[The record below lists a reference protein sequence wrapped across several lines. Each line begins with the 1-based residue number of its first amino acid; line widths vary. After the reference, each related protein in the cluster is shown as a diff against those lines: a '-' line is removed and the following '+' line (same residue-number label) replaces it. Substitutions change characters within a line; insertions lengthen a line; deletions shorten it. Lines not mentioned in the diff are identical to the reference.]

1 MPTASSRP
9 SLRWLFALLESR
21 YFPAA
26 CLLVGFLLRFVW
38 ILLVDPKPVSD
49 FDWYF
54 AKGMDISQGR
64 GYHAHGAPSAFWPV
78 GYPLFL
84 AGLFSVF
91 GRSILAA
98 RIANILLY
106 TGILALSYGLAQRLF
121 RSVRT
126 ARLTLLL
133 LTFYPNHIA
142 YSSLV
147 ASEILFTFL
156 MLLGIAVLLLAD
168 TRFLMSLLAGA
179 IFGLACLVRPQLLP
193 LPAAFVF
200 LLLGAGRP
208 FRKTLLT
215 LAGVYAA
222 LVIVLL
228 PWTLR
233 NYRAFGHFVFVST
246 NGGGNL
252 LIGNNPWAN
261 GAYVDRP
268 EFAAIVGTGNEYEQD
283 RRAGSY
289 AIDYM
294 RKHPVETVKRW
305 PSKFWYLYRGDIE
318 GFRWSLEG
326 IEARGKE
333 TPAWLGTGAVALGEA
348 YYLALGAACIA
359 SLLLFSRAGPGGFGG
374 PRSMGL
380 VIIAFFTLLGLAF
393 YGGSRYHFP
402 IMPWVA
408 MYAAALPEAWRN
420 PRKAR

>member
-1 MPTASSRP
+1 MSTAASRSHSSGP
-9 SLRWLFALLESR
+9 LALLDSR

-26 CLLVGFLLRFVW
+26 CLIVGFLLRLLW

-54 AKGMDISQGR
+54 AKGIDISLGR
-64 GYHAHGAPSAFWPV
+64 GYHEHGAPTAYWPV

-84 AGLFSVF
+84 GGLFSLF
-91 GRSILAA
+91 GRSLLVA

-106 TGILALSYGLAQRLF
+106 TGVLALSYGLARRIF
-121 RSVRT
+121 RSERT
-126 ARLTLLL
+126 GRLTLLI

-156 MLLGIAVLLLAD
+156 MLLGIAVLLLAES
-168 TRFLMSLLAGA
+168 RFIMAVLAGV

-193 LPAAFVF
+193 LPVAFVL
-200 LLLGAGRP
+200 LLLGKR
-208 FRKTLLT
+208 RLLT
-215 LAGVYAA
+215 LVGVYAA
-222 LVIVLL
+222 LLLVLL

-261 GAYVDRP
+261 GAYVFRP
-268 EFAAIVGTGNEYEQD
+268 EFAAIEGTGNEYEQD

-294 RKHPVETVKRW
+294 RGHPVETVKVW
-305 PSKFWYLYRGDIE
+305 PRKFWYLYRGDIE
-318 GFRWSLEG
+318 GIRWSVEG
-326 IEARGKE
+326 IEARGVDAPE
-333 TPAWLGTGAVALGEA
+333 WLKTGAVAVGEA
-348 YYLALGAACIA
+348 YYLALGAACVA
-359 SLLLFSRAGPGGFGG
+359 SLLLFLRAGPGGLGG
-374 PRSMGL
+374 PGTVGL
-380 VIIAFFTLLGLAF
+380 VVIGFFTLLGLAF

-408 MYAAALPEAWRN
+408 MYAAALPEAMRY
-420 PRKAR
+420 RKE